1 MGAYVCTI
9 AGGKGGVGRT
19 TTAINLGVV
28 FEEGGY
34 DTVLVDADLG
44 MTNVGKMLAVE
55 SDETL
60 HDVLGGNA
68 AVSDA
73 LTGTEHRL
81 SVIAGDGDLEAYAN
95 ADPANLRGVI
105 ETLQESFDVVLV
117 DTSPKISHEMAVPV
131 GLADGTLLV
140 STADRVALTDAGRT
154 ADFADRVDGNVL
166 GLMLTR
172 VTDPRHVEIDHD
184 DLDAPLL
191 GVVPEDADAATEGPL
206 VSNAEESPAAQAY
219 RDLTAV
225 LIRGLEAG
233 EIPDDVDPVFEES
246 WFGAM
251 ADDDAGEAAEEA
263 GEDDEDDENA
273 DNLNMFR
280 PRF

>member
-73 LTGTEHRL
+73 LTDTEHGL

-105 ETLQESFDVVLV
+105 ETLRESFDVVLV

-131 GLADGTLLV
+131 GLAD
-140 STADRVALTDAGRT
+140 
-154 ADFADRVDGNVL
+154 
-166 GLMLTR
+166 
-172 VTDPRHVEIDHD
+172 
-184 DLDAPLL
+184 
-191 GVVPEDADAATEGPL
+191 
-206 VSNAEESPAAQAY
+206 
-219 RDLTAV
+219 
-225 LIRGLEAG
+225 
-233 EIPDDVDPVFEES
+233 
-246 WFGAM
+246 
-251 ADDDAGEAAEEA
+251 
-263 GEDDEDDENA
+263 
-273 DNLNMFR
+273 
-280 PRF
+280 